1 MHPPTPFARHLYT
14 LLIASW
20 LFIHLSAPRLLAGQ
34 NADVGLGLSIIS
46 SPCGLQSGDLIEFY
60 VAARNMSEVRQIK
73 FDLSWQPPD
82 AVSAVTGAAAGVTE
96 ENHFIVP
103 GPPQVFEN
111 WAEFGMASFGTGID
125 GEGIL
130 ARFTFALASHI
141 DAETPVDIRVE
152 QLSLGP
158 SSSERDTVR
167 SPHMLVLANYCDS
180 FAQPLARGLFI
191 RPGEVNADFS
201 PTGTGAVADGSSGE
215 VQLSAHLLRRE
226 GAFLP
231 NALIV
236 WTIDNRG
243 PAPLYILAA
252 AGALEVAPGDVLE
265 GTTYTDARG
274 DAFLLL
280 DAEPGGNASSSV
292 VELKACGESAEE
304 DLCASARVTWTGLS
318 TAIVGSASS
327 LPEQLHL
334 GQNYP
339 NPFNA
344 STTIPL
350 SVPSGLSGD
359 LRLEIFDIAGQIVDV
374 LHAGLLPPGTHHLL
388 WNVRNSRGY
397 PLASGLYFY
406 RLRSASASRVRTMI
420 LLR

>member
-1 MHPPTPFARHLYT
+1 MRPPISFARRLYP

-20 LFIHLSAPRLLAGQ
+20 LLTPLSADRLLAGQ
-34 NADVGLGLSIIS
+34 NADVDLGLSVVS
-46 SPCGLQSGDLIEFY
+46 SPCGLQSGDLIEFF
-60 VAARNMSEVRQIK
+60 VAARNMSQVRQVK

-82 AVSAVTGAAAGVTE
+82 AFSDVTGGAAGVAE

-103 GPPQVFEN
+103 GPPQVYQN
-111 WAEFGMASFGTGID
+111 RAEFGMASFGTGID
-125 GEGIL
+125 GEGVL

-141 DAETPVDIRVE
+141 DAETPVDIRID

-158 SSSERDTVR
+158 SSSERDTIR
-167 SPHMLVLANYCDS
+167 SSQALVLANYCDS
-180 FAQPLARGLFI
+180 FGQPLERGLFV
-191 RPGEVNADFS
+191 RPREADLHFS
-201 PTGTGAVADGSSGE
+201 PAGSGKIADGSSGE
-215 VQLSAHLLRRE
+215 LLLSARFLQE
-226 GAFLP
+226 GIFLSG
-231 NALIV
+231 ALIV

-243 PAPLYILAA
+243 PAPLNILAA
-252 AGALEVAPGDVLE
+252 AGALEIPSGDVLE

-292 VELKACGESAEE
+292 VELKACGESAEG
-304 DLCASARVTWTGLS
+304 DLCASARVTWKSLS
-318 TAIVGSASS
+318 TAVVGSASS

-344 STTIPL
+344 GTTIPL
-350 SVPSGLSGD
+350 SVPSAQTAD

-374 LHAGLLPPGTHHLL
+374 LHPGRLSPGTHHLS
-388 WNVRNSRGY
+388 WEVRSSRGY

-406 RLRSASASRVRTMI
+406 RLRSGSAAQVRTMI

>member
-1 MHPPTPFARHLYT
+1 VHLPTFFARRLYP
-14 LLIASW
+14 LLIAVW
-20 LFIHLSAPRLLAGQ
+20 LFTPLSAGRLLAGQ
-34 NADVGLGLSIIS
+34 NADVDLGLSIVS
-46 SPCGLQSGDLIEFY
+46 SPCGLQSGDLVEFF
-60 VAARNMSEVRQIK
+60 VAARNMSAVRQVK

-82 AVSAVTGAAAGVTE
+82 AVAAVTGAAAGIAE

-111 WAEFGMASFGTGID
+111 RAEFGMASFGTGID

-141 DAETPVDIRVE
+141 DAETPIDIRVD
-152 QLSLGP
+152 QLSMGP
-158 SSSERDTVR
+158 SSSERDNVR
-167 SPHMLVLANYCDS
+167 SPDMLVLTNYCDS

-191 RPGEVNADFS
+191 RPQEVHADFS
-201 PTGTGAVADGSSGE
+201 PTGTGAVVDGSSGE
-215 VQLSAHLLRRE
+215 VQLSAHLLRTE

-236 WTIDNRG
+236 WTIENRG

-252 AGALEVAPGDVLE
+252 AGALEVPSGDVLE
-265 GTTYTDARG
+265 GPTYTDARG

-280 DAEPGGNASSSV
+280 DAEPGGNASSSM
-292 VELKACGESAEE
+292 VELKACGENAEE
-304 DLCASARVTWTGLS
+304 DLCASARVTWESLS
-318 TAIVGSASS
+318 TAVVGSASS

-350 SVPSGLSGD
+350 SVPLEHTAD

-374 LHAGLLPPGTHHLL
+374 LHADLLPPGTHHLS
-388 WNVRNSRGY
+388 WDVRNSRGS

-406 RLRSASASRVRTMI
+406 RLRSVSASQVRTMI

>member
-1 MHPPTPFARHLYT
+1 VHSPTFFARRLYP

-20 LFIHLSAPRLLAGQ
+20 LLTPLSADRLLAGQ
-34 NADVGLGLSIIS
+34 NADVDLGLSIVS
-46 SPCGLQSGDLIEFY
+46 SPCGLQSGDLIEFF
-60 VAARNMSEVRQIK
+60 VAARNMSEVRQVK

-82 AVSAVTGAAAGVTE
+82 AVSAVTGSAVGVAE

-103 GPPQVFEN
+103 GPPQIFEN
-111 WAEFGMASFGTGID
+111 RAEFGMASFGTGID
-125 GEGIL
+125 GEGLL

-141 DAETPVDIRVE
+141 DAETPVDIRVD

-158 SSSERDTVR
+158 SSSERDTIR

-180 FAQPLARGLFI
+180 FAQPLSRGLFI
-191 RPGEVNADFS
+191 RPQEVNADFS
-201 PTGTGAVADGSSGE
+201 PTGTGKVADGSSGE
-215 VQLSAHLLRRE
+215 IQLSAHLLRRE

-231 NALIV
+231 DALIV

-252 AGALEVAPGDVLE
+252 AGALEVPPGDLLE

-304 DLCASARVTWTGLS
+304 DLCASARVTWNSLS
-318 TAIVGSASS
+318 TAIVGSTSS

-339 NPFNA
+339 NPFNS

-350 SVPSGLSGD
+350 SVPSGHTAD
-359 LRLEIFDIAGQIVDV
+359 LHLEIFDIAGQIVDV
-374 LHAGLLPPGTHHLL
+374 LHAGLLSPGTHHLS
-388 WNVRNSRGY
+388 WDIRNSRGQA
-397 PLASGLYFY
+397 LASGLYFY
-406 RLRSASASRVRTMI
+406 RLRSDTAVQVHSMI